1 MEKTYS
7 KIRKITKKGK
17 SEVYDFTVDDTH
29 RILANN
35 FYTSNCSVNHP
46 NVENFIDAKMEPG
59 KVTGA
64 NISVKID
71 DEFMNA
77 VKNNTEY
84 VQKYPIYSEHPSVT
98 NIVNAKKLWDKI
110 IHNAW
115 KSAEP
120 GVLFWDTIIRESVAD
135 CYSDQGFATVS
146 TNPCAE
152 IPLCEYDSCRLLCL
166 NLYSYVEN
174 PFTKDSFFNFDLF
187 EKHVKNAQR
196 LMDDIVDLENE
207 KIDVILD
214 KIKNDV
220 ENDYI
225 KLVETNLWSKIKQK
239 TIDGRR
245 TGLGITAEGDML
257 AALNLTYGTKKSTE
271 FSIIVHRSLALNSYK
286 SSCILAEERGSF
298 PIYDYNKE
306 LNNPFINRLKGDDKE
321 LDSMLKKGRRNI
333 SILTTAPTGTVSL
346 MTQTSSGIEPAFL
359 IFYKR
364 RKKINVN
371 DKNSISTFVDEVGD
385 HWEEYNVF
393 HHKFEVWLE
402 MNGYNVEEVKMMKA
416 EDVQKLIEKSPYF
429 KATSNDVD
437 WVEKVKLQGAIQKYI
452 DHSISV
458 TINLPNDVTE
468 ELVSKVYETGWLS
481 GCKGM
486 TVYRD
491 GSRSGVLVS
500 VEPKKET
507 TEIKEVD
514 NKSLYSDTTA
524 PKRPKSLQCDV
535 VRFVNN
541 KEKWIGFVGLFKNGD
556 NENRPYEIFTGL
568 LDSFQVPPYV
578 ENGEIVKNKIDG
590 ISRYD
595 FVYKDKDGY
604 PIIMTGLNRAFQRE
618 HWNYGRMISGVLRHR
633 MPIKNV
639 VDLIDSLKFEE
650 DNIVTWK
657 AGVKRML
664 KRYIK
669 TELTGEKCPSCG
681 SENYV
686 HEAGCDI
693 CKDCG
698 YSAKCS

>member
-1 MEKTYS
+1 MEKYYS

-17 SEVYDFTVDDTH
+17 SDVYDFTVDDTH

-46 NVENFIDAKMEPG
+46 NIESFIDAKMEAG

-71 DEFMNA
+71 DEFMRA
-77 VKNNTEY
+77 VKNNGEY
-84 VQKYPIYSEHPSVT
+84 IQKYPIYSESPDIT
-98 NIVNAKKLWDKI
+98 NVVDAKKLWNKI

-115 KSAEP
+115 DSAEP
-120 GVLFWDTIIRESVAD
+120 GVLFWDTIIRESVSD
-135 CYSDQGFATVS
+135 CYSDLGFGTVS

-152 IPLCEYDSCRLLCL
+152 IPLCPYDSCRLLCL

-174 PFTKDSFFNFDLF
+174 PFTKNSYFNFELF
-187 EKHVKNAQR
+187 EKHVKIAQR
-196 LMDDIVDLENE
+196 FMDDIVDLEIE
-207 KIDVILD
+207 KIDMILQKIESD
-214 KIKNDV
+214 PEEEYIRVVERELWQKIKD
-220 ENDYI
+220 
-225 KLVETNLWSKIKQK
+225 K
-239 TIDGRR
+239 TIEGRR

-271 FSIIVHRSLALNSYK
+271 FSVQVHKSLAINAYK

-298 PIYDYNKE
+298 EIYDYNRE
-306 LNNPFINRLKGDDKE
+306 INNPFINRLRENDKE

-333 SILTTAPTGTVSL
+333 SILTTAPTGTVSI

-359 IFYKR
+359 VFYKR
-364 RKKINVN
+364 RKKININ
-371 DKNSISTFVDEVGD
+371 DKNSTSNFVDELGD
-385 HWEEYNVF
+385 HWEEFNVF
-393 HHKFEVWLE
+393 HHKFIIWLE
-402 MNGYNVEEVKMMKA
+402 VNGYNVEDVKNMKH
-416 EDVQKLIEKSPYF
+416 EDVQKIVEKSPYY

-437 WVEKVKLQGAIQKYI
+437 WIEKVKLQGEIQKFI

-458 TINLPNDVTE
+458 TINLPNNVTE
-468 ELVSKVYETGWLS
+468 ELVSKVYETGWSS

-491 GSRSGVLVS
+491 GSRSGVLVAAD
-500 VEPKKET
+500 KKEDK
-507 TEIKEVD
+507 KEEE
-514 NKSLYSDTTA
+514 KIYTDTTA
-524 PKRPKSLQCDV
+524 PKRPKSLNCDV

-568 LDSFQVPPYV
+568 LDSFQVPQYV
-578 ENGEIVKNKIDG
+578 DNGEIVKNKIDG
-590 ISRYD
+590 VSRYD

-604 PIIMTGLNRAFQRE
+604 PITMTGLNRAFQRE

-639 VDLIDSLKFEE
+639 VELIDSLKFEE

-664 KRYIK
+664 KKYTK
-669 TELTGEKCPSCG
+669 SELTGDKCPNCG
-681 SENYV
+681 SDNYV
-686 HEAGCDI
+686 HEGGCDI

-698 YSAKCS
+698 FSKHCS

>member
-271 FSIIVHRSLALNSYK
+271 FSTIVHRSLALNSYK

-669 TELTGEKCPSCG
+669 TELTGEKCPNCG

>member
-1 MEKTYS
+1 MEKCYS

-17 SEVYDFTVDDTH
+17 SDVYDFTVDDTH

-46 NVENFIDAKMEPG
+46 NIESFIDAKMEAG

-71 DEFMNA
+71 DEFMRA
-77 VKNNTEY
+77 VKNNGEY
-84 VQKYPIYSEHPSVT
+84 IQKYPIYSESPDIT
-98 NIVNAKKLWDKI
+98 NVVDAKKLWNKI

-115 KSAEP
+115 DSAEP
-120 GVLFWDTIIRESVAD
+120 GVLFWDTIIRESVSD
-135 CYSDQGFATVS
+135 CYSDLGFGTVS

-152 IPLCEYDSCRLLCL
+152 IPLCPYDSCRLLCL

-174 PFTKDSFFNFDLF
+174 PFTKNSYFNFELF
-187 EKHVKNAQR
+187 EKHVKIAQR
-196 LMDDIVDLENE
+196 FMDDIVDLEIE
-207 KIDVILD
+207 KIDMILQKIESD
-214 KIKNDV
+214 PEEEYIRVVERELWQKIKD
-220 ENDYI
+220 
-225 KLVETNLWSKIKQK
+225 K
-239 TIDGRR
+239 TIEGRR

-271 FSIIVHRSLALNSYK
+271 FSVQVHKSLAINAYK

-298 PIYDYNKE
+298 EIYDYNRE
-306 LNNPFINRLKGDDKE
+306 INNPFINRLRENDKE

-333 SILTTAPTGTVSL
+333 SILTTAPTGTVSI

-359 IFYKR
+359 VFYKR
-364 RKKINVN
+364 RKKININ
-371 DKNSISTFVDEVGD
+371 DKNSTSNFVDELGD
-385 HWEEYNVF
+385 HWEEFNVF
-393 HHKFEVWLE
+393 HHKFIIWLE
-402 MNGYNVEEVKMMKA
+402 VNGYNVEDVKNMKH
-416 EDVQKLIEKSPYF
+416 EDVQKIVEKSPYY

-437 WVEKVKLQGAIQKYI
+437 WIEKVKLQGEIQKFI

-458 TINLPNDVTE
+458 TINLPNNVTE
-468 ELVSKVYETGWLS
+468 ELVSKVYETGWSS

-491 GSRSGVLVS
+491 GSRSGVLVAAD
-500 VEPKKET
+500 KKEDK
-507 TEIKEVD
+507 KEEE
-514 NKSLYSDTTA
+514 KIYTDTTA
-524 PKRPKSLQCDV
+524 PKRPKSLNCDV

-568 LDSFQVPPYV
+568 LDSFQVPQYV
-578 ENGEIVKNKIDG
+578 DNGEIVKNKIDG
-590 ISRYD
+590 VSRYD

-604 PIIMTGLNRAFQRE
+604 PITMTGLNRAFQRE

-639 VDLIDSLKFEE
+639 VELIDSLKFEE

-664 KRYIK
+664 KKYTK
-669 TELTGEKCPSCG
+669 SELTGDKCPNCG
-681 SENYV
+681 SDNYV
-686 HEAGCDI
+686 HEGGCDI

-698 YSAKCS
+698 FSKHCS